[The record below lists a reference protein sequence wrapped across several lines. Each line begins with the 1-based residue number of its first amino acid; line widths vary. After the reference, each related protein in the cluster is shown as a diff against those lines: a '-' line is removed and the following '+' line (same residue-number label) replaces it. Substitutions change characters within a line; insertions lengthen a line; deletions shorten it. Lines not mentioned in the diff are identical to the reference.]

1 MANLALAVLA
11 FLGGHFPLSS
21 APVRTALVT
30 RVGERAFTGIYS
42 ALILAAFVWM
52 VAAFRAAP
60 FIPLWS
66 VPPVEHMI
74 PVIVMSFACLLFVG
88 SLTVRNPTMV
98 MRSVAASGNPA
109 PLVEKCRC

>member
-11 FLGGHFPLSS
+11 FVGGHFPLSS
-21 APVRTALVT
+21 APVRIALVT

-42 ALILAAFVWM
+42 ALILAALVWM

-66 VPPVEHMI
+66 APVEHMI

-88 SLTVRNPTMV
+88 SLTVHNPTMV
-98 MRSVAASGNPA
+98 MQSVAASGNPA